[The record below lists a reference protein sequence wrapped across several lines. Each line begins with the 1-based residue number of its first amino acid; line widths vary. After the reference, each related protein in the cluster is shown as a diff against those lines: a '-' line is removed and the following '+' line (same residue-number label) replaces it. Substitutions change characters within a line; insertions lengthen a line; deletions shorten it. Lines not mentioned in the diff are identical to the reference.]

1 MEMLFVMLVKNTP
14 GDMNL
19 GWIVTIAGFV
29 IVLIAL
35 FILSLIFL
43 GIASRFT
50 KKSQKSEIKAPEL
63 AKATAKAPEGDIP
76 SDVLAAIGMALCL
89 STDPHDVES
98 NVITIKRRDTSCN
111 AKIYGVS
118 NWNR

>member
-1 MEMLFVMLVKNTP
+1 MDMLFVTLVKNTP

-29 IVLIAL
+29 IVLFAL
-35 FILSLIFL
+35 FILSLLFS

-50 KKSQKSEIKAPEL
+50 KKSKMPEVKASEP
-63 AKATAKAPEGDIP
+63 AKPTAKAPAGDISP
-76 SDVLAAIGMALCL
+76 DVLAAIGMALCL
-89 STDPHDVES
+89 STDPHDAES
-98 NVITIKRRDTSCN
+98 NIITIKRRDTSWN